1 MKIYFASHLAGVK
14 KQQSVYR
21 LFSLVCGVQMPYFN
35 QISCSKHGSTDTI
48 KMLSGAV
55 SIIAIIAST
64 GPIFAQSF
72 TVTNGEVLG
81 SGKSMLNPGD
91 KGVVEQGG
99 VIFVPAAAAV
109 GVVATGA
116 DAVVENHGTIT
127 MSGFAA
133 TGIATF
139 GTNSQVINTGTVT
152 TFLPS
157 STSILATGTGST
169 VTNSGELVTKGDDSH
184 GIQAQTG
191 TNIQITNSGT
201 IDTTGSA
208 SNGVNSTGVNA
219 LITNAGSGI
228 IKTTNT
234 SATAI
239 LSTGDGSTAVNNGT
253 ISTTGNAALGIQL
266 IGSGGVTATNN
277 GSITTSGDFAPGIS
291 VSGTNSQAIVNGV
304 VSTSGDSSYGVNAFG
319 LGTSVTHNGTINTSG
334 PNASGIL
341 VDGLDSKAIISGR
354 VFSALGNAIEFAS
367 VADNELR
374 LLPGTVLQGGLVF
387 GGGTDTLNVANGLSL
402 HYTFDKAPDILN
414 TNGAPS
420 LVQGNVVDVIDTTSF
435 AHIDNSLDALLAGT
449 FNMLAKP
456 KTSNANAE
464 ENPNALGYAQSPT
477 NKWPE
482 GADWQ
487 AEDHSRVWANG
498 FAGLQSN
505 NASGSA
511 TQANTVF
518 GGGVIGVESMLDPEF
533 TAGAFVGFGA
543 AQLSTP
549 GNTQTVDAKGQYA
562 GLYGQIGGHIDLAIT
577 GGVLQHTSSRQILN
591 NLAATGIETV
601 TADFNGYFVAPEV
614 TFNLLETDFGGK
626 PTRTSLRGRYTFQ
639 HIDGYTENGADSIL
653 TVGARDVHALDTRL
667 KVEAD
672 LVNDNE
678 TLVTARAGVDGQ
690 FNWGAN
696 SVTANL
702 LGTNLTFDPGGAPI
716 SGSAFVGLTANK
728 QLNENTNLYFD
739 TELTSGTAHGFG
751 ITAQAGFKSSF

>member
-35 QISCSKHGSTDTI
+35 QISCSKHGSTDTVR
-48 KMLSGAV
+48 MLSGAV
-55 SIIAIIAST
+55 SIIALLAS
-64 GPIFAQSF
+64 GAPALSQSF
-72 TVTNGEVLG
+72 TILDGQVVTTPQALVTDDSVGTIDEGGVLTVNTDGAAVSVMGDSINVIVSGLIDTAATNVRGIAVLSGKLASIFVTKTGRIHTDGDGAWGIWVVGGSGARIHNEGEISTSGTGTSAILTSIYGVTIINDGVIATSGLG
-81 SGKSMLNPGD
+81 SHAISVTDEDTVVSNAGLIQTTNNFSDGVSITSNKISVYNSGTIVVSGVGS
-91 KGVVEQGG
+91 KGVYAFGS
-99 VIFVPAAAAV
+99 
-109 GVVATGA
+109 
-116 DAVVENHGTIT
+116 EN
-127 MSGFAA
+127 
-133 TGIATF
+133 
-139 GTNSQVINTGTVT
+139 
-152 TFLPS
+152 
-157 STSILATGTGST
+157 T
-169 VTNSGELVTKGDDSH
+169 VTNSGTILADASVSSV
-184 GIQAQTG
+184 GIEMEG
-191 TNIQITNSGT
+191 PDGVVTNSGLVSSKLGDA
-201 IDTTGSA
+201 IRF
-208 SNGVNSTGVNA
+208 NSIGNNTLN
-219 LITNAGSGI
+219 LNSGNVI
-228 IKTTNT
+228 I
-234 SATAI
+234 
-239 LSTGDGSTAVNNGT
+239 
-253 ISTTGNAALGIQL
+253 
-266 IGSGGVTATNN
+266 
-277 GSITTSGDFAPGIS
+277 
-291 VSGTNSQAIVNGV
+291 
-304 VSTSGDSSYGVNAFG
+304 
-319 LGTSVTHNGTINTSG
+319 
-334 PNASGIL
+334 
-341 VDGLDSKAIISGR
+341 
-354 VFSALGNAIEFAS
+354 
-367 VADNELR
+367 
-374 LLPGTVLQGGLVF
+374 GGLVF

-456 KTSNANAE
+456 KTSNANAN

-477 NKWPE
+477 DNWPE

-487 AEDHSRVWANG
+487 AENHSRVWANG

-518 GGGVIGVESMLDPEF
+518 GGGVIGVESMLDPEI

-549 GNTQTVDAKGQYA
+549 GNTQTVDTKGQYA
-562 GLYGQIGGHIDLAIT
+562 GLYGQIGDHIDLAVT
-577 GGVLQHTSSRQILN
+577 GGVLQHASSRQILN

-626 PTRTSLRGRYTFQ
+626 PTRTSLLGRYTFQ

-653 TVGARDVHALDTRL
+653 TVGARDIHALDTRL

-690 FNWGAN
+690 FKWGAN